1 MHINDLRRKPVKSM
15 LSSNSTPYSISDFND
30 GSEVIGFDVDSSFG
44 LEVIYTE
51 VDSNFGLEVI
61 YTEVDSNFYF
71 IVFTIHRSF
80 APLPTKIVRFL
91 NAPPSPARFQL
102 TAEELKSCFALFH
115 I

>member
-51 VDSNFGLEVI
+51 VDSNF
-61 YTEVDSNFYF
+61 YF
-71 IVFTIHRSF
+71 IVFTINRSF